1 MKNISKCRSI
11 LLLATVLSAA
21 AAMPVTAQT
30 VEDRRRSIQTT
41 GEAVITAEPNRARID
56 VGVTTQ
62 AQTSQAAA
70 EQNAARSQAVL
81 TRLRTVIGQTG
92 EIRTVGYDLTPNY
105 TYPQQGGEP
114 KLTGYTASNTV
125 RVTLDDLT
133 KVGSVIDTA
142 TQAGANQIRSLQFML
157 KDERP
162 SVDQALRQASQNAM
176 RKAEAIAAALGV
188 KTIRVLS
195 ATESGG
201 APVPVREAFTM
212 RAQVTQTP
220 VEPGTI
226 EVRGSVTL
234 TVEIQ

>member
-21 AAMPVTAQT
+21 AAMPMTAQT

-212 RAQVTQTP
+212 RAQATQTP

>member
-11 LLLATVLSAA
+11 LLLAAVLYAA

-142 TQAGANQIRSLQFML
+142 TQAGANQVRSLQFML

-201 APVPVREAFTM
+201 APVPVRETFTM
-212 RAQVTQTP
+212 RAQATQTP

>member
-11 LLLATVLSAA
+11 LLLAAVLYAA

-41 GEAVITAEPNRARID
+41 GEAVITAEPNRARIE

-92 EIRTVGYDLTPNY
+92 EISTVGYDLTPNY

-142 TQAGANQIRSLQFML
+142 TQAGANQVRSLQFML

-201 APVPVREAFTM
+201 APVPVRETFTM
-212 RAQVTQTP
+212 RAQATQTP

>member
-212 RAQVTQTP
+212 RAQATQTP